1 MRLSPLAIALAL
13 LALAAM
19 PVRAFETAAKS
30 AILIDFRTGQTL
42 FAKNPDEALPPAS
55 LSKLMTTY
63 LAFDALRAGRMRLDD
78 ILPVSEKAW
87 RMGGSQMF
95 LEVGDRVAVED
106 LLRGI
111 IIQSG
116 NDACVAIAEAL
127 AGSEEAFVRLMNER
141 AQELGLTASS
151 FRNSTGLDADGHLMS
166 VRDLATLAR
175 RIIAEF
181 PELYRMYSELEFEY
195 RGIKQQNRN
204 PLLRAGVPG
213 VDGMKT
219 GYTVKAGY
227 GLVVSAVRNDQRLIL
242 VVAGLDSLRARA
254 TEAERL
260 LEYGF
265 REFREYRLFE
275 AGQTVREVDVW
286 FGAAPKVAL
295 VARETVA
302 VTMSRA
308 ARDGMEARLVLE
320 SPVPAPIQ
328 EGQELGRVEIAA
340 PGMEPWSV
348 PLVAAADVPEAGL
361 LGRITGALGHLV
373 WGVF

>member
-1 MRLSPLAIALAL
+1 MRHRR
-13 LALAAM
+13 LAAAVLLLILGAL
-19 PVRAFETAAKS
+19 PAKAFETAAKS

-42 FAKNPDEALPPAS
+42 FAKNPDEPLPPAS

-95 LEVGDRVAVED
+95 LEVGDRVTVED

-127 AGSEEAFVRLMNER
+127 AGSEPAFVDLMNER
-141 AQELGLTASS
+141 AAAIGLTASS
-151 FRNSTGLDADGHLMS
+151 FRNATGLDEDGHLMS

-175 RIIAEF
+175 RIVEEF
-181 PELYRMYSELEFEY
+181 PDLYPIYSELEFEY
-195 RGIKQQNRN
+195 RGIKQHNRN
-204 PLLRAGVPG
+204 PLLRSGVPG

-219 GYTVKAGY
+219 GYTAKAGY
-227 GLVVSAVRNDQRLIL
+227 GLVVSAVRDEQRLIL
-242 VVAGLDSLRARA
+242 VVAGLDSLRARS

-275 AGQTVREVDVW
+275 AGQTVREADVW
-286 FGAAPKVAL
+286 LGAAPKVAL
-295 VARETVA
+295 VPRETVA

-308 ARDGMEARLVLE
+308 ARDGMEVRLVLGN
-320 SPVPAPIQ
+320 PVPAPIAK
-328 EGQELGRVEIAA
+328 GQELGRVEIAA

-348 PLVAAADVPEAGL
+348 PLVAAEAVPEAGL
-361 LGRITGALGHLV
+361 LGRITGALGYLV
-373 WGVF
+373 RGAS